1 MLLNPEEPSRVGFEG
16 ANVLA
21 QQGIALAHNALGL
34 GLTFRVVHHQL
45 QRLLVDFR
53 EEGMNRALYVMKRQ
67 QETDLV
73 VSVHV

>member
-1 MLLNPEEPSRVGFEG
+1 MGFEG

-53 EEGMNRALYVMKRQ
+53 EEGMNRTLYMMKRQ
-67 QETDLV
+67 QGDGLGCECAREMHLPM
-73 VSVHV
+73 